1 MTAYS
6 WCGSFTLPTVDEPDP
21 KGNDKLG
28 RRRKES
34 VIEPKTGADASGRLL
49 AAGGEPTLQGRHVPI
64 LAEQPSLNPP
74 LTKDNE
80 TQRGVRFNMPYRMCE
95 SCGRKTGWIVT
106 YGRFNSH
113 RTCVKCMGEVER
125 RLVENIH
132 RVNDGKEPL
141 PMGIPRR
148 EDS

>member
-28 RRRKES
+28 RRRSGVEQHR
-34 VIEPKTGADASGRLL
+34 EDASVRPT

-80 TQRGVRFNMPYRMCE
+80 TQRGVRFSMPYRMCE

-106 YGRFNSH
+106 YGRYNSH
-113 RTCVKCMGEVER
+113 RTCAKCMGEVER